1 MRRLPRLAD
10 PMIAQM
16 RHERSRA
23 AGIFRFLALAAIV
36 SCAFLAWVHPQVL
49 DITNVGWV
57 LNGRD
62 WGQNALGLAA
72 YLRSGNWPGTAT
84 PLMLSPEGIHLLMMD
99 SNPLL
104 GLVLKPFA
112 GLLPAGVQFI
122 GWWLLIS
129 LALHVR
135 FAWLLV
141 RDKAPD
147 FASAWLGTALLTLLP
162 TLYNR
167 YIHSNLCSHWL
178 LLWALWIFLDR
189 DRSRR
194 WGPWLAVIGVAG
206 LVHSYILVMV
216 GAIWA
221 SAMLR
226 ELIAG
231 SAADRRRAIGMT
243 CVVGM
248 LGIGLALLHGLAD
261 PPISTGKYGAFPMA
275 LDALINPAHPGYSL
289 FLPSTP
295 DDEGRGFE
303 GYQYLGAGLI
313 LLVVAALAVSIRRR
327 LLTPPSPAPAVMADL
342 RWLLPAYSVL
352 TLVAITHGVLFQGER
367 ILFVPLPHALI
378 DALDLVRA
386 SGRLFWPVAYTIV
399 YAALLVVY
407 RLQKRTLILL
417 AALVLQVADISPML
431 AAIRTDTARAAQPG
445 TYLMTRD
452 PRWQTVIASASA
464 IEMQPPDPLRD
475 LQLIE
480 ETGWRAM
487 LACRPMRHM
496 YVSRVPRSAQSRID
510 GDRSAFMA
518 GRVDP
523 TRLYILYRGAAAP
536 AALAARVR
544 VLDGIAFIPPSVPAP
559 PPTLCN

>member
-1 MRRLPRLAD
+1 MGRFPPLANHLIARIRQERR
-10 PMIAQM
+10 MV
-16 RHERSRA
+16 
-23 AGIFRFLALAAIV
+23 AGLFRFLALATIV
-36 SCAFLAWVHPQVL
+36 AGAFLAWVHPQVL
-49 DITNVGWV
+49 DVTNVGWV

-62 WGQNALGLAA
+62 WGANALGLAA

-104 GLVLKPFA
+104 GLLLKPFA
-112 GLLPAGVQFI
+112 GLLPPGVQFI
-122 GWWLLIS
+122 GWWLLIC

-178 LLWALWIFLDR
+178 ILWALWIFLDR

-194 WGPWLAVIGVAG
+194 WGQWLAVIGIAG

-226 ELIAG
+226 ELITG
-231 SAADRRRAIGMT
+231 GPADRRRAIGMASL
-243 CVVGM
+243 VGV

-261 PPISTGKYGAFPMA
+261 PPVSTGKYGAFPMA

-295 DDEGRGFE
+295 DDQGRGFE

-327 LLTPPSPAPAVMADL
+327 AQVPRPAAPAAMADL
-342 RWLLPAYSVL
+342 RWLVPAYAVL
-352 TLVAITHGVLFQGER
+352 TVVAITHGVLFHGER
-367 ILFVPLPHALI
+367 VLFIPLPHAMI
-378 DALDLVRA
+378 DGLDLVRA

-399 YAALLVVY
+399 YAAIVVIY
-407 RLQKRTLILL
+407 RLQRHRLVLV
-417 AALVLQVADISPML
+417 AALVLQIADMSPML
-431 AAIRTDTARAAQPG
+431 AAIRTDTARAARPG

-452 PRWQTVIASASA
+452 SRWQTVIASASA

-480 ETGWRAM
+480 EIGWRAM
-487 LACRPMRHM
+487 LSCRPMRHM
-496 YVSRVPRSAQSRID
+496 NVARVPLSAQSRID
-510 GDRSAFMA
+510 GDRRAFLA
-518 GRVDP
+518 GKIDP
-523 TRLYILYRGAAAP
+523 TRLYILFRGEVAP
-536 AALAARVR
+536 PPLAARVR
-544 VLDGIAFIPPSVPAP
+544 VLDGITFIPPANPAP
-559 PPTLCN
+559 PPTLCG